1 MELDIQD
8 KTILL
13 CARRGSGKSELI
25 KYMIKEFGHLF
36 ECVIVISTTD
46 FSGFYKQI
54 IPEKNISNVYQD
66 KIVESLLNKLEKTNK
81 GKNQKDENFKRVL
94 LVLDDVISDTRLASS
109 KSLEKVYTK
118 GRHYGITLIL
128 ASQYIKKIPPVM
140 RENVDLVFIG
150 KHTEN
155 SRGIFTE
162 EFNDYLTNKEFE
174 NLLKKNAGVDYN
186 FVIINATARNQSESI
201 GIFRVDL

>member
-1 MELDIQD
+1 MDLDILD
-8 KTILL
+8 KTILV

-25 KYMIKEFGHLF
+25 KYLIKEFKDLF
-36 ECVIVISTTD
+36 DTVIVISTTD

-54 IPEKNISNVYQD
+54 IPEKNVSNTYED
-66 KIVESLLNKLEKTNK
+66 KIIESLLNKLERINK
-81 GKNQKDENFKRVL
+81 GKNQRNPEFKRVL
-94 LVLDDVISDTRLASS
+94 VVLDDVISDTRLASS

-128 ASQYIKKIPPVM
+128 ASQYIKKISPTM
-140 RENVDLVFIG
+140 RENTDYVFIG

-155 SRGIFTE
+155 SRSIFTE

-174 NLLKKNAGVDYN
+174 QILKNNAGVDYN
-186 FVIINATARNQSESI
+186 FVVINCTAKNQKESL
-201 GIFRVDL
+201 GNFRVDL